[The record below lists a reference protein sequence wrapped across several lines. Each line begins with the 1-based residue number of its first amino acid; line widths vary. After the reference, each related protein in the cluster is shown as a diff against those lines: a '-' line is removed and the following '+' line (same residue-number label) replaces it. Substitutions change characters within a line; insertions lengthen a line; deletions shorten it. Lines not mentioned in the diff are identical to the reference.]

1 MKLELVLAIDTSTS
15 VDNSEFELQR
25 HGLALAFRHPS
36 IVRAIETTGDLG
48 MVAAVVQWS
57 SSGKHLTSVDWA
69 VIRDGESARRFADA
83 IDAMPRLLTGFTG
96 IASAIRFSL
105 EQIEKNNFIGERKV
119 IDVSG
124 DGASSSGEP
133 GVERDRAIARGVT
146 INGLAIL
153 TSDPDFMELGLTEYY
168 ADNVVGG
175 RGAFLMT
182 ADGFEDFVT
191 VIRKKLI
198 REITSPGVA
207 MMNSQT
213 INHSTNGG

>member
-15 VDNSEFELQR
+15 VDTSEFELQK

-36 IVRAIETTGDLG
+36 IVRAIETIGELG
-48 MVAAVVQWS
+48 MVATVVQWS
-57 SSGKHLTSVDWA
+57 SNGKHLTAVDWA
-69 VIRDGESARRFADA
+69 AIRDADSAKQFADA

-105 EQIEKNNFIGERKV
+105 EKIEENNYMGERKV
-119 IDVSG
+119 IDISG

-133 GVERDRAIARGVT
+133 GLERDRAIARGVT
-146 INGLAIL
+146 VNGLAIL

-207 MMNSQT
+207 MMNGQT
-213 INHSTNGG
+213 IKNHSNGG